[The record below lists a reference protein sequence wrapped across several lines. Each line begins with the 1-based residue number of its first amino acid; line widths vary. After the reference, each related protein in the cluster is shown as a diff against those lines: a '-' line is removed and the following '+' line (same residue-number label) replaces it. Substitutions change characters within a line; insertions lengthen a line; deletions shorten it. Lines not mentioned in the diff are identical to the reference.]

1 MKRGVF
7 GILLWACFVLMANA
21 QEMAVDSTNSPSKAA
36 IFFSN
41 IRERVDAIIDKFQ
54 SNSTDSSY
62 VYKPKEPWRVQ
73 LYLDLYGHDI
83 SFQQATNHYALTSLC
98 KTSLGI
104 SAAYRGLSLSVSLDP
119 LKLHKKRSNIEYN
132 INYYGSF
139 FGVDLQFSHTKS
151 FRERYESFKMYTTDA
166 HLRNISL
173 NGFYVF
179 NHKRFSYGAVF
190 DQSTIQKR
198 SAGSPLIS
206 VTGYVNSSRMDDL
219 SEVPLMRRLPL
230 NRLRMAFAAIGAG
243 YAYNFVPKGD
253 HWLVH
258 LSMEP
263 SMTVWKRTYAYLE
276 NGTQIASV
284 RPYNFYM
291 TGRVGST
298 YFLDNFF
305 VGFNGIVQ
313 LYEAGKINN
322 INILHTKFKGGLF
335 AGVRF

>member
-1 MKRGVF
+1 MKRVVF
-7 GILLWACFVLMANA
+7 SILLGVCFSLTTHA
-21 QEMAVDSTNSPSKAA
+21 QGTTEDSTHSPSKAA
-36 IFFSN
+36 VLFSN
-41 IRERVDAIIDKFQ
+41 IRERVDAIIDRFQ
-54 SNSTDSSY
+54 SNSTDSNY
-62 VYKPKEPWRVQ
+62 VYKPREPWRFQ

-83 SFQQATNHYALTSLC
+83 SFYHMTNHYALTSLC

-151 FRERYESFKMYTTDA
+151 FRERYESFKMYTTDV

-206 VTGYVNSSRMDDL
+206 VTGYANSTRMEDL
-219 SEVPLMRRLPL
+219 AEVPLMRRLPL
-230 NRLRMAFAAIGAG
+230 HKLRMAFVALGAG
-243 YAYNFVPKGD
+243 YAYNFVPKGN

-263 SMTVWKRTYAYLE
+263 SMTVWKRTYADLE
-276 NGTQIASV
+276 NGNQIASV

-305 VGFNGIVQ
+305 VGFSGIVQ
-313 LYEAGKINN
+313 LYEAGKINQ
-322 INILHTKFKGGLF
+322 INILHTKFKGGMF
-335 AGVRF
+335 AGIRF